1 MRFNETACIVIGVS
15 KYEDSGLQQLP
26 GAVVDARG
34 FFETATGGETGVC
47 DLEKSS
53 LLLNPT
59 VQQVRDAIAE
69 YIYESATT
77 NLTIFFAGH
86 GGETKSGYYLAC
98 ADSEARKLAHS
109 GLSLTDL
116 FQMLNESD
124 SIHVNVVVD
133 ACEAGGFAVDIPA
146 ISKSF
151 EMGVAGGLSI
161 SLLALSSRNQS
172 AGEAIDGSGGFGTKA
187 LLNTMLGSID
197 TGTNKS
203 ELSLADVAQLVE
215 IQGGSLIASF
225 WSFNLQG
232 APSFCRNCYALRH
245 RSAEVFEPPVQG
257 IPVSSNLTQDHRE
270 KLWLCYL
277 QISKQVQPRKIYSV
291 LSGILGDLEDN
302 TVGSSV
308 LPGLFESFSHK
319 ARESDDAFAPVI
331 LTSVFSMVAAD
342 IYNAE
347 DLCEYFLRVLAEQLA
362 STLSVLEAD
371 LESDTLFLLRGAGG
385 YSEFFSLPQ
394 RVTLIA
400 AWALSA
406 VRIHEVVGFEPEP
419 VQRSMRKILACLSR
433 NYAGSFELI
442 SERQAPCIVVISA
455 LCAAYAEGDWAENHI
470 GCLYHSY
477 FNRRG
482 KVAKNALP
490 SKEVFSFLRHR
501 LSDEDADYEKYC
513 DRPSESLF
521 ALLAHY
527 WISEELDIIRYDL
540 SEVDGTVVGTF
551 IPKNYQEFS
560 GEIVSKGNN
569 VYFRFGFEV
578 FTIAELAAFF
588 EQHLKPRVDH
598 ACRDTSQ
605 HQNCVALVASLV
617 FPDRI
622 PWQIIEDA
630 TGSG

>member
-1 MRFNETACIVIGVS
+1 VRLNETACIVIGVS
-15 KYEDSGLQQLP
+15 EYEDTRLQGLP

-34 FFETATGGETGVC
+34 FFEAATGEETGVC
-47 DLEKSS
+47 DPEKSS

-59 VQQVRDAIAE
+59 VQQVRHAIAE

-124 SIHVNVVVD
+124 SIHVNVIVD
-133 ACEAGGFAVDIPA
+133 ACQAGGVVVDIPA

-215 IQGGSLIASF
+215 IQGGSQIASF

-232 APSFCRNCYALRH
+232 APAFCRNCYAIRN
-245 RSAEVFEPPVQG
+245 RSDEVFEPPVQG
-257 IPVSSNLTQDHRE
+257 IPISSDLTQDQRE
-270 KLWLCYL
+270 QLWLCYL
-277 QISKQVQPRKIYSV
+277 QMSKQVQPRKLYSV
-291 LSGILGDLEDN
+291 LSNILGYPEDN
-302 TVGSSV
+302 TVASAMLS
-308 LPGLFESFSHK
+308 GLFESFSHK

-342 IYNAE
+342 IYKAE
-347 DLCEYFLRVLAEQLA
+347 ELCEYFLRVLAEQLA
-362 STLSVLEAD
+362 STLSELASDMEA
-371 LESDTLFLLRGAGG
+371 DTLFLLNGAGG

-400 AWALSA
+400 GWALTA

-419 VQRSMRKILACLSR
+419 VQRSMRKILACLAR
-433 NYAGSFELI
+433 DYAGSFELMT
-442 SERQAPCIVVISA
+442 EKQAPCIVVISA
-455 LCAAYAEGDWAENHI
+455 LCAKYAEGDWTKNHI
-470 GCLYHSY
+470 GCLYNSY
-477 FNRRG
+477 FHRNG
-482 KVAKNALP
+482 KVAKNDLP
-490 SKEVFSFLRHR
+490 SKDAFSFLRHR
-501 LSDEDADYEKYC
+501 LSDEDPNYEKYC
-513 DRPSESLF
+513 DRPSEAFF

-527 WISEELDIIRYDL
+527 WVSKELDIIRYDL
-540 SEVDGTVVGTF
+540 SEIDGTVLGTF
-551 IPKNYQEFS
+551 VPESYRGFS
-560 GEIVSKGNN
+560 GEIISKGSNL
-569 VYFRFGFEV
+569 YFRFGFEV

-588 EQHLKPRVDH
+588 EQHLRPRVDH
-598 ACRDTSQ
+598 ACQELDQLQSS
-605 HQNCVALVASLV
+605 VALIASLI
-617 FPDRI
+617 FPDRV
-622 PWQIIEDA
+622 PWHIIEQA
-630 TGSG
+630 S

>member
-1 MRFNETACIVIGVS
+1 VSLNETVCIVIGVS
-15 KYEDSGLQQLP
+15 EYEDTDLQQLP

-34 FFETATGGETGVC
+34 FFEAATGDETGVC
-47 DLEKSS
+47 DPGKSS

-59 VQQVRDAIAE
+59 VQKVRDAIAE

-98 ADSEARKLAHS
+98 ADSEARKLAYS
-109 GLSLTDL
+109 GFSLTDL

-124 SIHVNVVVD
+124 SIHVNVIVD

-215 IQGGSLIASF
+215 IQGGSQIASF

-232 APSFCRNCYALRH
+232 APAFCRNCYAIRH

-257 IPVSSNLTQDHRE
+257 VPASSNLTQDQKE

-277 QISKQVQPRKIYSV
+277 QLSKQVQPRKLYSV
-291 LSGILGDLEDN
+291 LSDILGDLEDN
-302 TVGSSV
+302 TVASSV
-308 LPGLFESFSHK
+308 LSGLFESFSHK
-319 ARESDDAFAPVI
+319 TRESDDAFAPVI

-342 IYNAE
+342 IYKVEA
-347 DLCEYFLRVLAEQLA
+347 LCEYFLRVLAEQLA
-362 STLSVLEAD
+362 STLSELATD
-371 LESDTLFLLRGAGG
+371 MESDTLFLLRGAGG

-406 VRIHEVVGFEPEP
+406 VRIHEVVGFEPES

-433 NYAGSFELI
+433 DYAGSFELI
-442 SERQAPCIVVISA
+442 SEKQAPCIVVISG

-477 FNRRG
+477 FNRSG
-482 KVAKNALP
+482 KVAKNDLP

-501 LSDEDADYEKYC
+501 LSDEDANFEKYC
-513 DRPSESLF
+513 NRPSEAFF

-527 WISEELDIIRYDL
+527 WVSKELDIIRYDL
-540 SEVDGTVVGTF
+540 SEIDGTVVGTF
-551 IPKNYQEFS
+551 VPESYRGYS
-560 GEIVSKGNN
+560 GEIISKGSNL
-569 VYFRFGFEV
+569 YFQFGFEV
-578 FTIAELAAFF
+578 FTIAELAEFF
-588 EQHLKPRVDH
+588 EQHLMPRVDH
-598 ACRDTSQ
+598 ASQ
-605 HQNCVALVASLV
+605 ELNQLQSSVALIASLV
-617 FPDRI
+617 FPDRV
-622 PWQIIEDA
+622 PWHIIEQV
-630 TGSG
+630 S